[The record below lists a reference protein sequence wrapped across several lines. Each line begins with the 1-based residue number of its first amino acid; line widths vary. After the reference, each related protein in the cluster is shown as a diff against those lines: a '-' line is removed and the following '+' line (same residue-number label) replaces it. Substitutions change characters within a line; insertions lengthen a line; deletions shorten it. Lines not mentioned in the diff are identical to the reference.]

1 MGLRVVCPGLEAYL
15 TDNIQRYDRSR
26 STMRIFPLITAA
38 IVVAVLYFVIFERDR
53 ALEWAGAGGDAAQV
67 AAETE
72 AAPQLQDASTAFRVV
87 AVRSTA
93 TEISSFVLVRGRT
106 EAARQ
111 VDVRSETSGKVISD
125 PLPKGSIVETG
136 QLLCQ
141 LDPGTRQVSLAEAQA
156 RLPEARARVPEAQAR
171 VPEAQARL
179 AEAEARLTEAEINL
193 NAANKLAVGGF
204 ASETRVA
211 AAESANESAMAAV
224 QSARAGL
231 ASAES
236 GIQAAEAGIQAAEVG
251 IAAAEREIEQLSIK
265 APFGGFLESDTAETG
280 ALLQP
285 GALCATVIQL
295 DPVNLL
301 GFVPE
306 TEVSRVRA
314 GAPAGARLS
323 GGEETVG
330 QVTFISRAADP
341 NTRTF
346 RVEVTIP
353 NPDGAIRDGQT
364 VEIGISTDGQTAHL
378 LPMSALTLDDDG
390 NAGVRLVDE
399 TSKAKFAPVA
409 ILRDTTQ
416 GIWVSGLPATADI
429 IVVGQEYV
437 TDGVP
442 VQATYREVTQ

>member
-1 MGLRVVCPGLEAYL
+1 
-15 TDNIQRYDRSR
+15 
-26 STMRIFPLITAA
+26 MRIFPLITAT
-38 IVVAVLYFVIFERDR
+38 IVVAALYLVIFERDR
-53 ALEWAGAGGDAAQV
+53 ALEWAGAGSGEEVAVDAAADEPV
-67 AAETE
+67 ADEPAQE
-72 AAPQLQDASTAFRVV
+72 QGFRVV
-87 AVRSTA
+87 AVHSTA
-93 TEISSFVLVRGRT
+93 SEISSFVLVRGRT

-111 VDVRSETSGKVISD
+111 VDVRAETSGKVISD
-125 PLPKGSIVETG
+125 PLRKGSIVEAD

-141 LDPGTRQVSLAEAQA
+141 LDPGTREVSLAEARA
-156 RLPEARARVPEAQAR
+156 RLPEAQARVPEAQAR

-193 NAANKLAVGGF
+193 NAAKKLAVDGF

-211 AAESANESAMAAV
+211 AAEAANESAMAAV

-231 ASAES
+231 ASAQS
-236 GIQAAEAGIQAAEVG
+236 GIQAAEAGIQAAEAG
-251 IAAAEREIEQLSIK
+251 IAAAEREIERLSIK

-280 ALLQP
+280 TLLQP

-295 DPVNLL
+295 DPVKLV

-306 TEVSRVRA
+306 TEVSRVNP
-314 GAPAGARLS
+314 GAMAGARLS
-323 GGEETVG
+323 GGEEAVG

-341 NTRTF
+341 TTRTF

-364 VEIGISTDGQTAHL
+364 AEIGISTDGQSAHL

-390 NAGVRLVDE
+390 TAGVRLVNE
-399 TSKAKFAPVA
+399 ASQAMFAPVT

-416 GIWVSGLPATADI
+416 GIWVSGLPEKADI

-442 VQATYREVTQ
+442 VKATYREVTQ